1 MFIHYVFSTHQGGFM
16 SKFDFNKKH
25 ISRLL
30 CAVLLILSFS
40 LVSARCA
47 SDVDATVV
55 FADGPKN
62 HVFSQDSMDFLKKMQ
77 QANRELASAVLP
89 SVVTVDVVETRKV
102 RDPFGGMPFQ
112 FFFGRPE
119 GDDENSDSG
128 TREYKTQGLGSGF
141 VVKKVGKTY
150 YALTNQHVAG
160 KASEI
165 SVKLYNKQEVKAK
178 LVGADSRRDIAL
190 VSFDSDEDIPIA
202 KLGNSD
208 EVEVGD
214 IAFAIGSPMG
224 FVSSVT
230 QGMISAVGRHGGP
243 NSNINDF
250 IQTDAAINQGNS
262 GGPLVNIYGEVI
274 GVNTWIASSSGGS
287 QGLGFSI
294 PINNVKKAIEDFIQF
309 GEIKSGWLGVQLSSV
324 DKDFLKSL
332 GVEQTEGALASQLF
346 LGSPADK
353 AGMMAGDFIVELNGK
368 PVKSVDKLVLDVGDL
383 LAGEDATFKVI
394 RDKREVILHAKIEA
408 RDEKLVGDS
417 SRLWPGF
424 APIPL
429 TDEIIEKLNLAK
441 GQEGVIITSLLAKS
455 PAVIMGLKQSDIVVG
470 ICDKKVRNIGEFYRE
485 LAEPR
490 SEVWFD
496 IVREGQRFSTV
507 RFKKK

>member
-1 MFIHYVFSTHQGGFM
+1 MF
-16 SKFDFNKKH
+16 KFNKKH
-25 ISRLL
+25 LSYL
-30 CAVLLILSFS
+30 CLALITIISFS
-40 LVSARCA
+40 LISAKCVGDDEA
-47 SDVDATVV
+47 SVV
-55 FADGPKN
+55 FADSPKN

-89 SVVTVDVVETRKV
+89 SVVTVDVVEMRKV
-102 RDPFGGMPFQ
+102 RDPFGSLPFQ
-112 FFFGRPE
+112 FFFGRPDE
-119 GDDENSDSG
+119 DDEGGEG

-165 SVKLYNKQEVKAK
+165 SIKLYNKKEIKGK
-178 LVGADSRRDIAL
+178 LVGADARRDIAL
-190 VSFDSDEDIPIA
+190 VSFETDEDIPLA
-202 KLGNSD
+202 KLGDSD

-294 PINNVKKAIEDFIQF
+294 PINNVKKAIEDFIKF
-309 GEIKSGWLGVQLSSV
+309 GEIKNGWLGVQLVEV

-332 GVEQTEGALASQLF
+332 GIEQTEGALAAQVF

-353 AGMMAGDFIVELNGK
+353 AGMMAGDFIIELNGK
-368 PVKSVDKLVLDVGDL
+368 PVRSVDKLVLDVGDL
-383 LAGEDATFKVI
+383 LAGENASFKVI
-394 RDKREVILHAKIEA
+394 RDKKELSLHTKIEA
-408 RDEKLVGDS
+408 RDEKIVEDS
-417 SRLWPGF
+417 SKLWPGF
-424 APIPL
+424 TPVPI
-429 TDEIIEKLNLAK
+429 TEEIIERLKLEK
-441 GQEGVIITSLLAKS
+441 GQNGVLIASLLPKS
-455 PAVIMGLKQSDIVVG
+455 PAVIMGLKQSDIVIAV
-470 ICDKKVRNIGEFYRE
+470 CDKKVKNLAEFYSE
-485 LAEPR
+485 LAVPR
-490 SEVWFD
+490 NEVWFD
-496 IVREGQRFSTV
+496 IIREGQTLSTV
-507 RFKKK
+507 RFKKKK

>member
-1 MFIHYVFSTHQGGFM
+1 MF
-16 SKFDFNKKH
+16 KFNKKH
-25 ISRLL
+25 LSYL
-30 CAVLLILSFS
+30 CLALITIISFS
-40 LVSARCA
+40 LISAKCVGDDEA
-47 SDVDATVV
+47 SVV
-55 FADGPKN
+55 FADSPKN

-89 SVVTVDVVETRKV
+89 SVVTVDVVEMRKV
-102 RDPFGGMPFQ
+102 RDPFGSLPFQ
-112 FFFGRPE
+112 FFFGRPDE
-119 GDDENSDSG
+119 DDEGGEGG

-165 SVKLYNKQEVKAK
+165 SIKLYNKKEIKGK
-178 LVGADSRRDIAL
+178 LVGADARRDIAL
-190 VSFDSDEDIPIA
+190 VSFETDEDIPLA
-202 KLGNSD
+202 KLGDSD

-294 PINNVKKAIEDFIQF
+294 PINNVKKAIEDFIKF
-309 GEIKSGWLGVQLSSV
+309 GEIKNGWLGVQLVEV

-332 GVEQTEGALASQLF
+332 GIEQTEGALAAQVF

-353 AGMMAGDFIVELNGK
+353 AGMMAGDFIIELNGK
-368 PVKSVDKLVLDVGDL
+368 PVRSVDKLVLDVGDL
-383 LAGEDATFKVI
+383 LAGENASFKVI
-394 RDKREVILHAKIEA
+394 RDKKELSLHTKIEA
-408 RDEKLVGDS
+408 RDEKIVEDS
-417 SRLWPGF
+417 SKLWPGF
-424 APIPL
+424 TPVPI
-429 TDEIIEKLNLAK
+429 TEEIIERLKLEK
-441 GQEGVIITSLLAKS
+441 GQNGVLIASLLPKS
-455 PAVIMGLKQSDIVVG
+455 PAVIMGLKQSDIVIAV
-470 ICDKKVRNIGEFYRE
+470 CDKKVKNLAEFYSE
-485 LAEPR
+485 LAVPR
-490 SEVWFD
+490 NEVWFD
-496 IVREGQRFSTV
+496 IIREGQTLSTV
-507 RFKKK
+507 RFKKKK